1 MKINQLKAGVIL
13 SYMTQAVHILSGIVY
28 TPIMLRLLGQSE
40 YGLYQLVSS
49 VVSYL
54 SLFSL
59 GFGSGYIR
67 FYSKYKS
74 QKDWDSIAKLNGMFF
89 IIFAIL
95 ATASIVCGG
104 IMVSCANYVFGNG
117 LTPEELSKA
126 RILMSLLIVSMALS
140 LLGTIFSN
148 VITANEEFFFQRM
161 INFLKNLLSP
171 FITLPLLLMGFGSV
185 GMVCVSVGLTVIAF
199 CINILFC
206 IKKLKIQFS
215 FKNLNFLLLKE
226 IWIFTFF
233 IFINTIVDQINW
245 NVDKFLLGR
254 MIGTT
259 AVATYGVA
267 ASLNSMYIS
276 FATAISSVF
285 VPRVN
290 RIIAENK
297 NNSILTELF
306 IKVGRIQF
314 VLVGLI
320 ISGYVLF
327 GKEFIKI
334 WAGKGYEQSYYIGI
348 FLLIPVTIPLIQNL
362 GIEIQRAKNMHKVRS
377 VVYLIMA
384 IANIFISYLL
394 IKQWGVIGAA
404 IGTAISMIA
413 CNGIFMNIYYHK
425 KIGLDIKAFWK
436 EIFKFT
442 PIIFFSVI
450 MGVALKFL
458 LPQNNFLW
466 LFFTIIIYTALY
478 GALMLL
484 WGMNDSE
491 KMLIIN
497 PMKKVVKKLWKK

>member
-28 TPIMLRLLGQSE
+28 TPIMLRLLGQNE

-74 QKDWDSIAKLNGMFF
+74 KNDWDSVAKLNGMFF
-89 IIFAIL
+89 IIFSVL
-95 ATASIVCGG
+95 SVASIACGG
-104 IMVSCANYVFGNG
+104 IMVGSAKYIFGNG
-117 LTPEELSKA
+117 LTPAELSKA
-126 RILMSLLIVSMALS
+126 RILMSLLIISMALS

-161 INFLKNLLSP
+161 INFLKSLLNP

-185 GMVCVSVGLTVIAF
+185 GMVCVSVGLTAIAF
-199 CINILFC
+199 CMNVIFC

-215 FKNLNFLLLKE
+215 FKNLNFPLLKE
-226 IWIFTFF
+226 IWVFTSF

-245 NVDKFLLGR
+245 SVDKFLIGR
-254 MIGTT
+254 MIGAT
-259 AVATYGVA
+259 AVAVYGVA
-267 ASLNSMYIS
+267 ASLNTMYIS
-276 FATAISSVF
+276 FSTAISSVF
-285 VPRVN
+285 VPKIN
-290 RIIAENK
+290 RMVAEK
-297 NNSILTELF
+297 KDNSILTELF

-314 VLVGLI
+314 ILI
-320 ISGYVLF
+320 ALIVSGYVLF

-334 WAGKGYEQSYYIGI
+334 WAGSGYEQSYYIGL
-348 FLLIPVTIPLIQNL
+348 FLLIPVSIPLLQNL
-362 GIEIQRAKNMHKVRS
+362 GIEIQRAKNMHRMRS
-377 VVYLIMA
+377 VVYLVMA
-384 IANIFISYLL
+384 ILNIFISCFL
-394 IKQWGVIGAA
+394 IKKYGTVGAA

-425 KIGLDIKAFWK
+425 KIGIDVIAFWK
-436 EIFKFT
+436 DL
-442 PIIFFSVI
+442 
-450 MGVALKFL
+450 LKFAPVIL
-458 LPQNNFLW
+458 SSSLVGVVLRCFLPQNTFLW
-466 LFFTIIIYTALY
+466 LSIKISIYIVVY
-478 GALMLL
+478 CVLMFLF
-484 WGMNDSE
+484 GMNNSE
-491 KMLIIN
+491 KMLVIK